1 MAQMTPNEM
10 AAQFADDARALR
22 SRADAL
28 AGKPGRAVGPG
39 AQASRAMADACD
51 VVAAL
56 CAVAGSDAASVTELH
71 RMLDQRLA
79 AEREPQARHV
89 YAGALERLQ
98 AAARADGGDDD
109 DLDDLDDDDL
119 DDDVDDELFDEA
131 NGHGPH

>member
-1 MAQMTPNEM
+1 M

-22 SRADAL
+22 SRADLL

-39 AQASRAMADACD
+39 AQASRAMAEACD

-56 CAVAGSDAASVTELH
+56 CAVAGSDAASVTELR

-79 AEREPQARHV
+79 DERAPQARHV
-89 YAGALERLQ
+89 YAGALERLH
-98 AAARADGGDDD
+98 AAARADDDD

-119 DDDVDDELFDEA
+119 DADDVDDDELFDEA